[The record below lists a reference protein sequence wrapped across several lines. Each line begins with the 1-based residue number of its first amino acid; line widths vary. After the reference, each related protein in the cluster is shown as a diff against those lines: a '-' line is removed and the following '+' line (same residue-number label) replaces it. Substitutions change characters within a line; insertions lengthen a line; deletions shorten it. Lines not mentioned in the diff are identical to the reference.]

1 MLEGLSVGEGL
12 FMGLVLFSIRMLSRT
27 NSCLP
32 VEVFLPDEKGY
43 DTYVGLTTKDGFIRG
58 YRIHN
63 TLEHNYY
70 DCFHCGGPTL
80 ES

>member
-1 MLEGLSVGEGL
+1 VLEVLSVGEGL

-32 VEVFLPDEKGY
+32 VQVFVPDGKDY
-43 DTYVGLTTKDGFIRG
+43 DTYIGPTTKDDFTRR
-58 YRIHN
+58 YPIHN
-63 TLEHNYY
+63 TLEHGYY
-70 DCFHCGGPTL
+70 DCFHCGGPAL